1 MTTARKRCAAPR
13 RTNGA
18 LYSGA
23 ALEVGV
29 DKNVDVAVED
39 AFHVAGLHAGA
50 QVLNHLIGVED
61 VRADLGP
68 EADVRFLAALL
79 LTALVLT
86 LRDDSRRQVR
96 NTNRRVC
103 LVDVLSAGSRGPVRV
118 DLKVL
123 LVYIHG
129 DCFVYDR

>member
-50 QVLNHLIGVED
+50 QVLNHLVGVED

-68 EADVRFLAALL
+68 EADVRFLAALGRYL
-79 LTALVLT
+79 LLPPLLLALEKACSK
-86 LRDDSRRQVR
+86 D
-96 NTNRRVC
+96 
-103 LVDVLSAGSRGPVRV
+103 P
-118 DLKVL
+118 
-123 LVYIHG
+123 
-129 DCFVYDR
+129 